1 MNTNLEENRFGRIW
15 RRARGS
21 RLALYAFITFVMG
34 FAVALSSEQP
44 MAKELHERFADYD
57 AKSSKTV
64 DHSAW
69 DRLLKKYV
77 SPGKNGLN
85 EFDYDALKGRGLGDL
100 KNYLNYLQSID
111 PAKLSRDEQ
120 FAFWTNLYNAK
131 TVEIVTRHYPV
142 KSIQAIRLS
151 NFLIAGPWGKKV
163 IKVAGASLSLDDIE
177 HAIMRPIWRDPRIHY
192 VVNCASVGC
201 PNLADRAYTG
211 SAIEE
216 MLEQAARD
224 YINSPRGVR
233 FNGSQSVFSS
243 LYDWYGSDFGGST
256 ARILAHI
263 RKYAGPVLAGR
274 IAGVTQIVGY
284 EYDWALND
292 KK

>member
-1 MNTNLEENRFGRIW
+1 MNTNHEESRNGQIW
-15 RRARGS
+15 HMARGS
-21 RLALYAFITFVMG
+21 RLARYVFIAIVMG
-34 FAVALSSEQP
+34 FAVALSSEHPLAQ
-44 MAKELHERFADYD
+44 ELHERFAAYD

-69 DRLLKKYV
+69 DRLLKAHL
-77 SPGKNGLN
+77 SPGKDDLN
-85 EFDYDALKGRGLGDL
+85 RFDYGALKARGLGDL
-100 KNYLNYLQSID
+100 ENYLNHLQSID

-142 KSIQAIRLS
+142 KSIQGIRLS
-151 NFLIAGPWGKKV
+151 NFLIPGPWREKV
-163 IKVAGASLSLDDIE
+163 IKVVGASLSLDDIE
-177 HAIMRPIWRDPRIHY
+177 HAILRPIWRDPRIHY

-201 PNLADRAYTG
+201 PNLQDRAYTG
-211 SAIEE
+211 SAIEV
-216 MLEQAARD
+216 MLEKAARD

-256 ARILAHI
+256 PRILAHI
-263 RKYAGPVLAGR
+263 RKYAGPVLADR
-274 IAGVTQIVGY
+274 IAAVKQIVDY

-292 KK
+292 RK